1 MKNFIKYFIFL
12 LTISRATLFA
22 HNLVLAQSPKP
33 NITNLGD
40 HNYTL
45 SHNTELKTSTPIKTN
60 RVINSNS
67 DSVGFILD
75 GVSSIEDVTDL
86 KFVKQNRMQ
95 PLRQMLN
102 AKKLIEKQNSNTVDV
117 SQLTTGVYIVKINQ
131 KATLQFIK
139 K

>member
-12 LTISRATLFA
+12 FTISKARLFA
-22 HNLVLAQSPKP
+22 HNPVLVQSPKP
-33 NITNLGD
+33 NITNLVD

-45 SHNTELKTSTPIKTN
+45 SRNTEWRTSTPIKTN
-60 RVINSNS
+60 RAINSNS

-95 PLRQMLN
+95 TLRQMLK
-102 AKKLIEKQNSNTVDV
+102 AKN
-117 SQLTTGVYIVKINQ
+117 
-131 KATLQFIK
+131 
-139 K
+139 